1 MEPTIN
7 SGSHLAESAD
17 ISSSRFHD
25 VNLSNS
31 EFNDVNM
38 SNVTFHNIN
47 LSDISVSAAQIG
59 GAKFKHI
66 GPPPDK
72 NGKQDK
78 QRPVQFEE
86 MMLNDSTFKKVDLS
100 NVEIIDC
107 NIEGM
112 KIDGIS
118 VQGMLD
124 AYHNKNS

>member
-17 ISSSRFHD
+17 ISGSRFHD

-66 GPPPDK
+66 GLPPDK